1 MTSLRRAGGPAS
13 AAILLVALLA
23 ACGGAPPAPQG
34 NAAQEPAVLQ
44 AGDLTVR
51 ASAVPSSLLG
61 EAAARQYGV
70 ERDPRNV
77 LLVVGLRRGQGD
89 AEASLPAR
97 VDARATDLLGRG
109 QPLALREVRSDGFID
124 YVGVARISPPE
135 TVRFDVRVEADG
147 AAPLELRFSRDFFR

>member
-1 MTSLRRAGGPAS
+1 M
-13 AAILLVALLA
+13 LLAALLA
-23 ACGGAPPAPQG
+23 GCGGAAPAPQG

-44 AGDLTVR
+44 LGDLTLR
-51 ASAVPSSLLG
+51 ASAVPTTLLG

-70 ERDPRNV
+70 DRDPRNV
-77 LLVVGLRRGQGD
+77 LLVIGLRRARAGG
-89 AEASLPAR
+89 EISLPAR
-97 VDARATDLLGRG
+97 VEARATDLLGRG

-135 TVRFDVRVEADG
+135 TVRFDIRVEADG